1 MENKNCQL
9 VCNLLYINA
18 NNFQSKK
25 KKSFEFCNNFHTTQ
39 DSSGLKNSVNGI
51 WVNKKKI
58 TIYLVGFH
66 ARKVSCFKNCMNNI
80 SIYYLFHLH
89 E

>member
-25 KKSFEFCNNFHTTQ
+25 KNYLNSAIIFTQ
-39 DSSGLKNSVNGI
+39 H
-51 WVNKKKI
+51 KI
-58 TIYLVGFH
+58 PQ
-66 ARKVSCFKNCMNNI
+66 VSKI
-80 SIYYLFHLH
+80 V
-89 E
+89 